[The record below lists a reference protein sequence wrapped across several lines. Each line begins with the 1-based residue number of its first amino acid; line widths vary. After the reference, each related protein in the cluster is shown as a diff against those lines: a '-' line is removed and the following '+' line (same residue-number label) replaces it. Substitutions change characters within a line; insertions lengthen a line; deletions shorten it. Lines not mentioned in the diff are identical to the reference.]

1 MRIEMQDG
9 LYHITSR
16 GNEGKAIFLERG
28 DRLKFLEILADYHER
43 FGILIHA
50 YVLMDN
56 HYHLILGTP
65 RGNLLK
71 VMHGLNS
78 AYTGYFNRKYNR
90 KGHLF
95 QGRYKGILV
104 EKEAYLLPLSR
115 YIHLNPFRA
124 GLVKKPEQYEW
135 SSYPGYIGKARRTK
149 WIYQVWVLAPW
160 DGGMKG
166 VGRKYREYVEEGTG
180 MAESLLSKV
189 IGQIVLGGEGFVET
203 VKGMVKQRVLSRE
216 IVERKKLQAG
226 ISLEKV
232 GQVITDAFRVKEED
246 ILGKGKRGNFPRKAA
261 LYFAKRFTEK
271 GNREIGEFFGGIQ
284 ASAVSKASAWVEKEM
299 SRNRDLRNQIES
311 LNSYFKA

>member
-1 MRIEMQDG
+1 MSKKAPGWRSPSCQK
-9 LYHITSR
+9 LL
-16 GNEGKAIFLERG
+16 GK
-28 DRLKFLEILADYHER
+28 
-43 FGILIHA
+43 
-50 YVLMDN
+50 
-56 HYHLILGTP
+56 
-65 RGNLLK
+65 
-71 VMHGLNS
+71 
-78 AYTGYFNRKYNR
+78 
-90 KGHLF
+90 
-95 QGRYKGILV
+95 
-104 EKEAYLLPLSR
+104 
-115 YIHLNPFRA
+115 
-124 GLVKKPEQYEW
+124 
-135 SSYPGYIGKARRTK
+135 SS
-149 WIYQVWVLAPW
+149 W
-160 DGGMKG
+160 
-166 VGRKYREYVEEGTG
+166 
-180 MAESLLSKV
+180 
-189 IGQIVLGGEGFVET
+189 GEGFVET